1 MAPRAFRARL
11 SAWPTSPKPVMSV
24 AAVTPFYYAFTV
36 AAVLSGLL
44 VFAEVPNGLA
54 VLGMALILCAGIG
67 VIYADERLR
76 QSATIS

>member
-1 MAPRAFRARL
+1 MCGQVGLFLAFRLA
-11 SAWPTSPKPVMSV
+11 TV
-24 AAVTPFYYAFTV
+24 AAVTPFYYAFTI

-54 VLGMALILCAGIG
+54 VLGMALILGAGIG